1 MKHWVIESTKQ
12 TSLLAKIA
20 RNFVHHT
27 WYMRHYRV
35 TGQIGT
41 EKYISINQNEANA
54 KYDAIDDVSAVQH
67 RINWNDV
74 IATNNKWVPIKKE
87 NTSIYINK
95 YKIASPANNRTQFLV
110 MLSWAC
116 TVHEVQGLSLNS
128 TVISF
133 DLEKQ
138 KLFNQGQIY
147 VALSRVTVM
156 PFT

>member
-1 MKHWVIESTKQ
+1 
-12 TSLLAKIA
+12 
-20 RNFVHHT
+20 
-27 WYMRHYRV
+27 
-35 TGQIGT
+35 
-41 EKYISINQNEANA
+41 
-54 KYDAIDDVSAVQH
+54 
-67 RINWNDV
+67 
-74 IATNNKWVPIKKE
+74 
-87 NTSIYINK
+87 
-95 YKIASPANNRTQFLV
+95 

-116 TVHEVQGLSLNS
+116 TIHEVQGLSLNS